1 MREASNHLGGQCGKS
16 NVWHNI
22 VFIFWVWNILAILKD
37 LIYVFQFFS
46 CFNILRCTRENGL
59 VQQQQPIFCRFSTS
73 DYFLHNA
80 FKIYFQIIKHSVF
93 NQNLL
98 ENPRL
103 RKIAHAFDWFILPI
117 ANPDGYRYSR
127 KVCTGDNGC
136 LKNSANDLIFS
147 EKNMTGGKTVEEEQ
161 KPWRAMQ
168 SWGSRYGSRSRSQ
181 QVHYYISAG
190 WYVRCLYYYRPV
202 LFCIEYMVY
211 QMFIFLQGVILYV
224 YITKGLYCTV
234 LSTWCIRCLYFCRV
248 LY

>member
-1 MREASNHLGGQCGKS
+1 M
-16 NVWHNI
+16 
-22 VFIFWVWNILAILKD
+22 
-37 LIYVFQFFS
+37 FQLFP

-136 LKNSANDLIFS
+136 LKNGANDLIFS
-147 EKNMTGGKTVEEEQ
+147 EKNLIGDSDRWKNSGGRTETQMGNAKLGIQLRVQELISTG
-161 KPWRAMQ
+161 
-168 SWGSRYGSRSRSQ
+168 S
-181 QVHYYISAG
+181 
-190 WYVRCLYYYRPV
+190 
-202 LFCIEYMVY
+202 
-211 QMFIFLQGVILYV
+211 
-224 YITKGLYCTV
+224 
-234 LSTWCIRCLYFCRV
+234 LSYLCRV
-248 LY
+248 VC

>member
-22 VFIFWVWNILAILKD
+22 VFIFCVWNILTILKD

-46 CFNILRCTRENGL
+46 CINILRCTRENGL

-80 FKIYFQIIKHSVF
+80 FKIYFQIVKNSVF

-136 LKNSANDLIFS
+136 LKNGANDLIFS
-147 EKNMTGGKTVEEEQ
+147 EKNLIGDSDRWKNSGGRTETRKGNAKLGIQLRVQELISTG
-161 KPWRAMQ
+161 
-168 SWGSRYGSRSRSQ
+168 SL
-181 QVHYYISAG
+181 
-190 WYVRCLYYYRPV
+190 LY
-202 LFCIEYMVY
+202 L
-211 QMFIFLQGVILYV
+211 
-224 YITKGLYCTV
+224 
-234 LSTWCIRCLYFCRV
+234 CRV
-248 LY
+248 VC

>member
-22 VFIFWVWNILAILKD
+22 VFIYWVWNILTILKD
-37 LIYVFQFFS
+37 LIFVFQFFP

-59 VQQQQPIFCRFSTS
+59 VLQQQHIFCRFSTS

-80 FKIYFQIIKHSVF
+80 FKIYFQIIKSSLF

-136 LKNSANDLIFS
+136 LKNGANDLIFS
-147 EKNMTGGKTVEEEQ
+147 EKNLIGDSDRWKNSGGRTETQMGNAKLGIQLRVQELISTG
-161 KPWRAMQ
+161 
-168 SWGSRYGSRSRSQ
+168 S
-181 QVHYYISAG
+181 
-190 WYVRCLYYYRPV
+190 
-202 LFCIEYMVY
+202 
-211 QMFIFLQGVILYV
+211 
-224 YITKGLYCTV
+224 
-234 LSTWCIRCLYFCRV
+234 LSYLCRV
-248 LY
+248 VY